1 MNLAPLLNASLA
13 IQLHVATVLP
23 AFLLGTYLIF
33 ASRKGSPTHRKL
45 GWLYLGLMVFTSITA
60 LFIHE
65 INPNGWA
72 GFSLIHLFVPLTL
85 FGIYNAVMGVR
96 TSNLKRHRGAMLG
109 VYVGGIL
116 IAGAFTFLPGRIM
129 HAVVFP

>member
-1 MNLAPLLNASLA
+1 MNLTPLLNASLA
-13 IQLHVATVLP
+13 IQVHVATVLP

-33 ASRKGSPTHRKL
+33 ASRKGSPIHRRL
-45 GWLYLGLMVFTSITA
+45 GWLYLGLMVVTSITT

-96 TSNLKRHRGAMLG
+96 TSNLKRHRSAMLG